1 MLTIMSY
8 SLLDNL
14 FGMTFSAATKTVL
27 SFSILLIVILL
38 NYILHGYL
46 SVLTIVAFDGFVFLI
61 HGIFGPVFI
70 ANRIIDFGSWIYY
83 ILKWMITYPYVF
95 AFILVSMFIFS
106 CCWPCIRRILC
117 PRRFRSTSD
126 IIHEMDRRLIS
137 MERRLENMEGMLK
150 TINRYIVQ
158 NNQAQNNQ
166 AQNNQVQNNQAQ
178 NNQVQNNQAQ
188 NNARN
193 QQ

>member
-1 MLTIMSY
+1 MSY

-14 FGMTFSAATKTVL
+14 FGLTISAATKTVL
-27 SFSILLIVILL
+27 SVSILLVVILL
-38 NYILHGYL
+38 NYILSGYL
-46 SVLTIVAFDGFVFLI
+46 SLLTIVAFDGFVFLI

-70 ANRIIDFGSWIYY
+70 TRRVIDFCSWVYY
-83 ILKWMITYPYVF
+83 ILKWMITYPYWF

-106 CCWPCIRRILC
+106 CCWPCIRKILC

-137 MERRLENMEGMLK
+137 MERRLENMERMLT
-150 TINRYIVQ
+150 TINRYI
-158 NNQAQNNQ
+158 AQNNQ
-166 AQNNQVQNNQAQ
+166 AQNNQVQNNQVQ

-188 NNARN
+188 NNQAQNNARN
-193 QQ
+193 QYCIVF